1 MKLRH
6 LWVAFFMWTPRS
18 ERWNEAERNARKIAA
33 QNARQYSKMLWKEKE
48 NLRQAIEKEIEQKK
62 LARIALLN

>member
-6 LWVAFFMWTPRS
+6 LRVAFFMWIPRS

-33 QNARQYSKMLWKEKE
+33 QNAREYSQMLWKEKE
-48 NLRQAIEKEIEQKK
+48 NLRQIIEKEIEQKK
-62 LARIALLN
+62 LARIALLD